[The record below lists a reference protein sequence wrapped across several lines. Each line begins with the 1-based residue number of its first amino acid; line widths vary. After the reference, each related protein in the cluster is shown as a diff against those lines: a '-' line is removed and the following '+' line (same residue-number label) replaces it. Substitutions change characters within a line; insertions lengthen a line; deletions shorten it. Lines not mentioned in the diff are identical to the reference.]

1 VSASIRTRGRIDKRL
16 AILEAA
22 STVFAREGY
31 AQAGVDAIA
40 AEAGVAKATVYSHF
54 GDKQNLL
61 RESLM
66 AEADRAAH
74 ANLEAVERLLEP
86 GTDIRAALEDVAF
99 TLLECFTDERS
110 WALRRLVTA
119 EVTQIPDLVDV
130 FLTRA
135 AARVNQALADRLLA
149 LSVAGYLSVAD
160 PAVAAEQFGSLLTGG
175 MDGRTRFGTRKVP
188 EAELREVAQAAI
200 DTFLRAFAPAPVR
213 GPESVG

>member
-1 VSASIRTRGRIDKRL
+1 MSASTGTRGRIDKRL

-22 STVFAREGY
+22 TTVFAREGY

-66 AEADRAAH
+66 AEADRAAA
-74 ANLEAVERLLEP
+74 ANLAAVERLLEP
-86 GTDIRAALEDVAF
+86 GTDVRAALEDVAF
-99 TLLECFTDERS
+99 TLLECFVDERS

-149 LSVAGYLSVAD
+149 LSVAGHLSVAD
-160 PAVAAEQFGSLLTGG
+160 PTVAAEQFGSLLTGG
-175 MDGRTRFGTRKVP
+175 MDARTRFGTRAVP
-188 EAELREVAQAAI
+188 AAELREVARAAV
-200 DTFLRAFAPAPVR
+200 DTFLRAFAPA
-213 GPESVG
+213 

>member
-1 VSASIRTRGRIDKRL
+1 MSASIRTRGRIDKRL

-22 STVFAREGY
+22 TTVFAREGY

-66 AEADRAAH
+66 AEADRAAQ

-86 GTDIRAALEDVAF
+86 GTDVRAALEDVAF
-99 TLLECFTDERS
+99 KLLVCFTDERS

-149 LSVAGYLSVAD
+149 LSVAGHVAVAD

-175 MDGRTRFGTRKVP
+175 MDARTRFGTRKVP
-188 EAELREVAQAAI
+188 AAELREVARTTV
-200 DTFLRAFAPAPVR
+200 DTFLRAFAPA
-213 GPESVG
+213 

>member
-1 VSASIRTRGRIDKRL
+1 MSASIRTRGRIDKRL

-22 STVFAREGY
+22 TTVFAREGY

-66 AEADRAAH
+66 AEADRAAQ

-99 TLLECFTDERS
+99 KLLECFTDERS

-119 EVTQIPDLVDV
+119 EVTQIPDLIDV

-135 AARVNQALADRLLA
+135 ASRVNQALADRLLA
-149 LSVAGYLSVAD
+149 LSVAGHISVGD

-175 MDGRTRFGTRKVP
+175 MDTRTRFGTRKVP
-188 EAELREVAQAAI
+188 EAELREVARATV
-200 DTFLRAFAPAPVR
+200 DTFLRAFAPA
-213 GPESVG
+213 

>member
-1 VSASIRTRGRIDKRL
+1 MSASTRARGRIDKRL

-22 STVFAREGY
+22 TTVFAREGY

-61 RESLM
+61 RESLTT
-66 AEADRAAH
+66 EADRAAQ
-74 ANLEAVERLLEP
+74 ANLEAVERLLDP
-86 GTDIRAALEDVAF
+86 GADVRAALEDVAF
-99 TLLECFTDERS
+99 TLLECFVDERA

-149 LSVAGYLSVAD
+149 LSVAGHLSVSE

-175 MDGRTRFGTRKVP
+175 MDARTRFGTRTVP
-188 EAELREVAQAAI
+188 QTELREVARATV
-200 DTFLRAFAPAPVR
+200 DTFLRAFGPA
-213 GPESVG
+213 SD